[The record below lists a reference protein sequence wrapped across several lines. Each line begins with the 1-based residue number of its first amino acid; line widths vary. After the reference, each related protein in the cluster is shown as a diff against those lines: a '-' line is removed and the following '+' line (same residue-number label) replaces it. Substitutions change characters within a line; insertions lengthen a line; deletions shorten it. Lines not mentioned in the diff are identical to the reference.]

1 MEAMEVE
8 DGSATGED
16 EDEVE
21 YEDEEGDRDYHDSSS
36 SMTRDADE
44 TAHRPQQRHIPQ
56 RAKSLKNTKQKMSVR
71 TKHQPHT
78 THAAHALK
86 TRISVIKIS
95 VEVVAQRL
103 MEAVQGGW
111 VVELWRGVG
120 VVVDL
125 VEGREAEGEGE
136 QEEWL

>member
-1 MEAMEVE
+1 
-8 DGSATGED
+8 
-16 EDEVE
+16 
-21 YEDEEGDRDYHDSSS
+21 
-36 SMTRDADE
+36 
-44 TAHRPQQRHIPQ
+44 
-56 RAKSLKNTKQKMSVR
+56 MSVR

-78 THAAHALK
+78 THTAHALQ

-125 VEGREAEGEGE
+125 VEGSGGGRGGGGGGGRVVIRYRRAP
-136 QEEWL
+136 